1 MAAEGLLAGAVGP
14 APARLPRPGWP
25 QLPTP
30 GRGGT
35 RRGLRRFQI
44 IELCLQILDLRL
56 VLLLEA
62 SDLGL
67 VLLLDCCDF
76 GLVFLLDCSDRV
88 LQLSDLITHIRR
100 SLGYSGH
107 RQNRAC
113 NGDHSRDRPQM
124 SNAPLPH
131 HCPPRPTTAR
141 YAAEFDNRAGLPLA
155 ARAGRL
161 GALCAEVEL

>member
-1 MAAEGLLAGAVGP
+1 MAAEGSRR
-14 APARLPRPGWP
+14 ARWGRRRPGCRG
-25 QLPTP
+25 LGGRSCRRR

>member
-1 MAAEGLLAGAVGP
+1 MRGGPGAGPAAAARAAGAADAGGGTARGP
-14 APARLPRPGWP
+14 ACAG
-25 QLPTP
+25 
-30 GRGGT
+30 
-35 RRGLRRFQI
+35 FQFV
-44 IELCLQILDLRL
+44 ELFLQILDLRL

-113 NGDHSRDRPQM
+113 NGDHSGDRPQM

>member
-1 MAAEGLLAGAVGP
+1 LGPPLSSRRWWLNRAGWRLSGSRR
-14 APARLPRPGWP
+14 ARRCRSRPGCRG
-25 QLPTP
+25 LGGRSCRRR

-35 RRGLRRFQI
+35 RPGLCRFQI
-44 IELCLQILDLRL
+44 IELFLQILDLPL

-107 RQNRAC
+107 R
-113 NGDHSRDRPQM
+113 
-124 SNAPLPH
+124 
-131 HCPPRPTTAR
+131 
-141 YAAEFDNRAGLPLA
+141 
-155 ARAGRL
+155 
-161 GALCAEVEL
+161 

>member
-1 MAAEGLLAGAVGP
+1 
-14 APARLPRPGWP
+14 
-25 QLPTP
+25 
-30 GRGGT
+30 
-35 RRGLRRFQI
+35 
-44 IELCLQILDLRL
+44 LDLRL

-100 SLGYSGH
+100 SLGYSGQ

-113 NGDHSRDRPQM
+113 NGDHSGDRPHM

-131 HCPPRPTTAR
+131 HCPPRPTAAR
-141 YAAEFDNRAGLPLA
+141 YAAEFDNRAGVPLA